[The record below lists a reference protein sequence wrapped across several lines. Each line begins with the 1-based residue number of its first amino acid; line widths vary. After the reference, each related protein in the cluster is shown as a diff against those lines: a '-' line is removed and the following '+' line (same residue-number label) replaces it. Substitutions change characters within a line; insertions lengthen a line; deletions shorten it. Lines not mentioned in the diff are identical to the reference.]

1 MSNSNPLMAFK
12 GRFLPSVR
20 FRNRSD
26 FILHRNEGT
35 EILTRECIIY
45 DSGGTGSRRTISAS
59 ARQEPCSP
67 VILNR
72 LTSQRATRKF
82 ERMRET
88 IQLRPSLPSVQP
100 RECCGLTE
108 TNFITPILRHSNTPS
123 NRLMGATSSVLKA
136 WVLLTALLNLNRSL
150 GSEPAIDFRR
160 QIQPILSEHCNLCH
174 GADEFARQGGLR
186 LDVESFANQGGESG
200 LPAISPSDSAASQLI
215 QRVTSQDPESVMP
228 PPHAKKPVSEAQVK
242 LLRQWIDEGAKYESH
257 WAFAPPIKKP
267 LPLETTNPIDSF
279 VRERLKRAGV
289 SPAQRAST
297 ETLARRIHLD
307 VVGIPPSPS
316 ALAAFEQSP
325 IASRID
331 ELLASEH
338 FGEKWARHWLDVAR
352 YSDTN
357 GYEKD
362 LRRDQWAWRDW
373 VIQALNRDLPYD
385 QFIIE
390 QIAGDLLPN
399 ATQDQVV
406 ATGFLRNSMINEEG
420 AIVPEQFRMV
430 EMFDRIDCVG
440 KAVLGLT
447 AQCAQCHTH
456 KFDPIT
462 QDEYYGMFAF
472 LNNCYEAQSPVY
484 TSEQLGVVRSIQA
497 SIAEIERKIKQ
508 DVPAWESDL
517 KAFQE
522 SILASQP
529 VWKTIEFDDL
539 NSVSGLN
546 HPAPQTDG
554 SILMT
559 GHSSSEV
566 FMIGSPDLVGVTGF
580 RLEVLNHGD
589 LPLRGPGRSPI
600 GSWQIHSIELKV
612 QKPDSLEWEKLK
624 VANVTADF
632 STVET
637 KDKDGKKAFGPVS
650 YLFDDKPDTFWTSDR
665 GRGRRNQPSVAVA
678 AFDKPL
684 SMPEGSRFKVEIHMA
699 DNIGCCRM
707 SFTKSEQ
714 PVAPKCDHAAIL
726 AMSIYEN
733 ERTKSHSDALF
744 AGWRKSKPEIQTFD
758 AEIDRQLDQLP
769 EHATTVLH
777 LAEREPSAARP
788 TQLLDRGEWDRPKQ
802 PVSSHAPRAL
812 HPMIDMP
819 NVPARLAFARWLVDR
834 RSPLAARVA
843 VNRIWQS
850 IFGDGLVETSED
862 FGTRTAIP
870 EYSDLLDYLAVEFM
884 EQGWSQKHL
893 IKMILLSETYQQ
905 SSVFR
910 KELHDM
916 DPKNRLLG
924 RGPRFRVEAE
934 VVRDIALA
942 ASGLLSSKLG
952 GPSVI
957 PPVPQNVLNYNYV
970 VPGYWTPATGPDR
983 YRRAVYIFR
992 KRSMPDPVMA
1002 SFDSPNAD
1010 VACARRVRSNTPL
1023 AALTGLNETVF
1034 VEAAQAMALRVLR
1047 EGGKDDL
1054 SRTEFAFVLCTSRK
1068 PNASERLAIETLL
1081 GEHRKRLAEGWLNPR
1096 EIATGDSAKLPALP
1110 EGANPQD
1117 VAAWTIVSRVMLN
1130 CDETLS
1136 KN

>member
-1 MSNSNPLMAFK
+1 MEIIIHCSAGGVCYRIATATARQDPP
-12 GRFLPSVR
+12 PSVI
-20 FRNRSD
+20 FK
-26 FILHRNEGT
+26 
-35 EILTRECIIY
+35 
-45 DSGGTGSRRTISAS
+45 
-59 ARQEPCSP
+59 
-67 VILNR
+67 R
-72 LTSQRATRKF
+72 LTLQRATRKI
-82 ERMRET
+82 ERMSET
-88 IQLRPSLPSVQP
+88 VQLDPSRHSLQLRPSRPSRP
-100 RECCGLTE
+100 RPSLSLSGVPHVFCSLWK
-108 TNFITPILRHSNTPS
+108 NT
-123 NRLMGATSSVLKA
+123 TSPMLKA
-136 WVLLTALLNLNRSL
+136 CLLLIALLNLDRSF

-160 QIQPILSEHCNLCH
+160 EIQPILSEHCNLCH
-174 GADEFARQGGLR
+174 GADESARQGGLR
-186 LDVESFANQGGESG
+186 LDVDSLAYKGGESG
-200 LPAISPSDSAASQLI
+200 SPAISPGQSSASQII
-215 QRVTSQDPESVMP
+215 QRVASLDPDIVMP

-267 LPLETTNPIDSF
+267 LPTETTNPIDSF
-279 VRERLKRAGV
+279 VRDLLKRAGF
-289 SPAQRAST
+289 SPAKRAST

-307 VVGIPPSPS
+307 AVGIPPSPS
-316 ALAAFEQSP
+316 ALAAFELSP
-325 IASRID
+325 IESRID

-399 ATQDQVV
+399 ATQDQRV

-420 AIVPEQFRMV
+420 AIVPEQFRMA

-456 KFDPIT
+456 KFDPMT
-462 QDEYYGMFAF
+462 HDEYYGMFAF

-484 TSEQLGVVRSIQA
+484 TSEQLRVVRSIHE
-497 SIAEIERKIKQ
+497 SIAGIEKQ
-508 DVPAWESDL
+508 IEQSVPAWESEL
-517 KAFQE
+517 KAYQD
-522 SILASQP
+522 SILGSQP
-529 VWKTIEFDDL
+529 IWTTIEFDDL

-554 SILMT
+554 SILLT

-566 FMIGSPDLVGVTGF
+566 FMIGSPDLIGVTGF
-580 RLEVLNHGD
+580 RLEILNHGD
-589 LPLRGPGRSPI
+589 LPLRGPGRSPN

-612 QKPDSLEWEKLK
+612 QKPESQEWEKRK

-632 STVET
+632 SSVET
-637 KDKDGKKAFGPVS
+637 KDTDGKKAFGPVS
-650 YLFDDKPDTFWTSDR
+650 YLFDDKPETFWTSDR
-665 GRGRRNQPSVAVA
+665 GKGQRNQPSVAVA

-684 SMPEGSRFKVEIHMA
+684 SMPGGSRFKVEIHMA
-699 DNIGCCRM
+699 DNVGCCRM
-707 SFTKSEQ
+707 SLTKSEH
-714 PVAPKCDHAAIL
+714 PVAPKCDHAAVL
-726 AMSIYEN
+726 AMSINES
-733 ERTKSHSDALF
+733 ERTKSDSHAVF
-744 AGWRKSKPEIQTFD
+744 AGWRKSKPELQMLN
-758 AEIDRQLDQLP
+758 AEIDQQWDRLP

-802 PVSSHAPRAL
+802 PVSPHAPKAL
-812 HPMIDMP
+812 HPMLEMP

-862 FGTRTAIP
+862 FGTRTAVP

-884 EQGWSQKHL
+884 EHGWSQKHL
-893 IKMILLSETYQQ
+893 VKMILLSETYQQ

-910 KELHDM
+910 KELHDL

-942 ASGLLSSKLG
+942 ASGLLSNKLG

-983 YRRAVYIFR
+983 YRRAVYVFR

-1002 SFDSPNAD
+1002 SFDSPNGD

-1023 AALTGLNETVF
+1023 AALAGLNETVF

-1047 EGGKDDL
+1047 EGGKDDA
-1054 SRTEFAFVLCTSRK
+1054 SRTDYAFLLCTSRK
-1068 PNASERLAIETLL
+1068 PKPSERLAIEKLL

-1096 EIATGDSAKLPALP
+1096 EIATGDSAKLPVLP
-1110 EGANPQD
+1110 EGFNPQD
-1117 VAAWTIVSRVMLN
+1117 AAAWTIVSRVLLN
-1130 CDETLS
+1130 CDETIS